1 MNYPQ
6 AKQLANK
13 FLALL
18 SPACLKIETVGSVKR
33 ADFHSVANGV
43 HDLEFLLIP
52 KPGRPPVEFGR
63 PKDVYLTHLDK
74 LLVDLQYQELIR
86 QADDKKDGDRYKKRA
101 IIGTGE
107 LNEFCMDLFIV
118 TPATWGLQNLIRT
131 GPSWFSHRTVTN
143 RKSFAWDRT
152 TTPWR
157 QMKGFLPDDIEYIRA
172 KESPDK
178 LSHLKCGDGWL
189 DISDERGVFDIIF
202 GRWIEPS
209 QRREYAES

>member
-6 AKQLANK
+6 AKQLENK

-33 ADFHSVANGV
+33 ADSKSITNGV

-52 KPGRPPVEFGR
+52 NPGRPLVEFGR

-74 LLVDLQYQELIR
+74 LLADLESQGLIR

-101 IIGTGE
+101 IVGTGE
-107 LNEFCMDLFIV
+107 LNEFCMDLFIA

-131 GPSWFSHRTVTN
+131 GPSWFSHRAVTN
-143 RKSFAWDRT
+143 KKTLAWNRET
-152 TTPWR
+152 GAKKP
-157 QMKGFLPDDIEYIRA
+157 GFLPNDIEYVRA